1 MAYLGPSSICG
12 RAGRIQVLGKGRGR
26 ERKKPVSL
34 VSEDNTKSLYH
45 LYLIHLWR
53 QAKEK
58 LDLQLEEQR
67 VDSKRTIQMAVR

>member
-12 RAGRIQVLGKGRGR
+12 RAGRIQVLGKGMERG
-26 ERKKPVSL
+26 RKKPFSL
-34 VSEDNTKSLYH
+34 VSEHSTKSLCH

-58 LDLQLEEQR
+58 LELQLEGQR
-67 VDSKRTIQMAVR
+67 VDSKRTS